1 MKGAIIATV
10 LLFSS
15 CINMQLEK
23 HTLQLVAVYGETV
36 IMYDYTLEKEVRI
49 TYSYDLFKLE
59 LGELNA
65 MAIRESHPTFV
76 FMCDVENLIYYQL

>member
-1 MKGAIIATV
+1 MKGTIIATV
-10 LLFSS
+10 LTFSS

-23 HTLQLVAVYGETV
+23 HTLQLVEVCCSTIV
-36 IMYDYTLEKEVRI
+36 MYDYALDKEVRI

-59 LGELNA
+59 LCELNA
-65 MAIRESHPTFV
+65 CVIRESHPTFV

>member
-1 MKGAIIATV
+1 MKSTIIATV
-10 LLFSS
+10 LTFSS
-15 CINMQLEK
+15 CINIQVEK
-23 HTLQLVAVYGETV
+23 HALQLVSVCGSTIV
-36 IMYDYTLEKEVRI
+36 MYDYTLEKDVRI

-65 MAIRESHPTFV
+65 CVIRKSNPTFV

>member
-1 MKGAIIATV
+1 MKGSIIATV

-15 CINMQLEK
+15 CINIQLEK
-23 HTLQLVAVYGETV
+23 HTLQLVAVYGSTIV
-36 IMYDYTLEKEVRI
+36 MYDYTLEKDVRI

-65 MAIRESHPTFV
+65 CVIRESHPIFV

>member
-1 MKGAIIATV
+1 MKGTIIATV

-23 HTLQLVAVYGETV
+23 HTLQLVAVYGSTIV
-36 IMYDYTLEKEVRI
+36 MYDYTLEKDVRI
-49 TYSYDLFKLE
+49 TYSYDLFKL
-59 LGELNA
+59 GWVELNA
-65 MAIRESHPTFV
+65 CVIRKSHPTFV

>member
-23 HTLQLVAVYGETV
+23 HTLQLVAVCGSTIV
-36 IMYDYTLEKEVRI
+36 MYDYTLEKDVRI

-65 MAIRESHPTFV
+65 CVIRESHPTFV

>member
-23 HTLQLVAVYGETV
+23 HTLQLVAVCGSTIV
-36 IMYDYTLEKEVRI
+36 MYDYTLEKDVRI
-49 TYSYDLFKLE
+49 TYSYNLFNME
-59 LGELNA
+59 LVELNA
-65 MAIRESHPTFV
+65 CVIRESHPIFV
-76 FMCDVENLIYYQL
+76 FLCDVENLIYYQL

>member
-15 CINMQLEK
+15 CINIQSEK
-23 HTLQLVAVYGETV
+23 HTLQLVAVYGSTIV
-36 IMYDYTLEKEVRI
+36 MYDYTLEKEVRI
-49 TYSYDLFKLE
+49 TYSYDLFELE
-59 LGELNA
+59 LVELNA
-65 MAIRESHPTFV
+65 CVIRKSYPTFV

>member
-1 MKGAIIATV
+1 MKGAILATV
-10 LLFSS
+10 LTFSS

-36 IMYDYTLEKEVRI
+36 IMYDYTLEKDVYI
-49 TYSYDLFKLE
+49 TYSYDLFKLG

-65 MAIRESHPTFV
+65 CVIRESHPTFV

>member
-1 MKGAIIATV
+1 MKGAILATV
-10 LLFSS
+10 LAFSS

-36 IMYDYTLEKEVRI
+36 IMYDYTLEKDVRI

-65 MAIRESHPTFV
+65 MAIRESHPIFV

>member
-1 MKGAIIATV
+1 MKGVIIATV
-10 LLFSS
+10 LTFSS

-36 IMYDYTLEKEVRI
+36 IMYDYTLEKDVRI

-59 LGELNA
+59 LSELNA
-65 MAIRESHPTFV
+65 MVIRESHPTFV

>member
-15 CINMQLEK
+15 CINMQLDK
-23 HTLQLVAVYGETV
+23 HTLQLVAVCGSTIV
-36 IMYDYTLEKEVRI
+36 MYDYTLEKEVRI
-49 TYSYDLFKLE
+49 TYNYDLFKLE
-59 LGELNA
+59 LSELNA
-65 MAIRESHPTFV
+65 MVIRDSHPAFV

>member
-10 LLFSS
+10 LTFSS
-15 CINMQLEK
+15 CINIQLEK
-23 HTLQLVAVYGETV
+23 HTLQLVDVYGSTIV
-36 IMYDYTLEKEVRI
+36 MYDYTLEKDVRI
-49 TYSYDLFKLE
+49 TYSYDLFKLG

>member
-1 MKGAIIATV
+1 MKGTIIATV

-15 CINMQLEK
+15 CINIQLEK

-36 IMYDYTLEKEVRI
+36 IMYDYALNKAVGI
-49 TYSYDLFKLE
+49 TYSYNLFKLE

-65 MAIRESHPTFV
+65 CVIRESHPTFV

>member
-1 MKGAIIATV
+1 MKGTIIATV

-15 CINMQLEK
+15 CINIQLEK

-36 IMYDYTLEKEVRI
+36 IMYDYALNKEVGI
-49 TYSYDLFKLE
+49 TYSYNLFKLE

-65 MAIRESHPTFV
+65 CVIRESHPTFV